1 MNKLKIR
8 NSRIYHR
15 IPVYCLIAP
24 FLILFFVFTILPI
37 LSSVVLSFFFYDT
50 VSAPKFIGFN
60 NYLQMFAGDDVF
72 PSALKNTVLFA
83 ILVGPVSF
91 ILSFILAWMI
101 NDFGKGARTFLS
113 FLFYAPAL
121 SGNAYYIW
129 QVFFSGDSYGYANSL
144 LMFLGLSTEPIQWF
158 QNVKYTFAIVA
169 IVQLWLSFGIAFLS
183 NIAGLQNVDREL
195 YEAAAIDGVKTRWH
209 EMWYITV
216 PAMKEIL
223 LFGCVMQIQ
232 SAFSI
237 SAVPMA
243 LAGFP
248 SVNYSVETLVTL
260 INDVGNTRHEFG
272 YAAALSVMLFVLMLA
287 TKTLMQ
293 KFINMSGK

>member
-1 MNKLKIR
+1 MNKLKIK
-8 NSRIYHR
+8 NSKMYRR

-158 QNVKYTFAIVA
+158 QNVKYTFVIVA

-216 PAMKEIL
+216 PTMKEIL